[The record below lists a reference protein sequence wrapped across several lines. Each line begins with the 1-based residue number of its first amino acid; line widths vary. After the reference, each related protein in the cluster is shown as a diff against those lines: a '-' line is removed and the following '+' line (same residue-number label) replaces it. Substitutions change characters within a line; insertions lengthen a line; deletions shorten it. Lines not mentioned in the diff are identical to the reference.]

1 MLSIGTLDNLKSYDS
16 QYVPPWYLSPTYAL
30 NGVLPSLIHDYTT
43 TRYWNSSNGETSFPF
58 STVRTT
64 NATMFNSAGQLVWA
78 PANMIP
84 QSSTAGAVLGVIGSG
99 GAFPTGWTRSTA
111 AGISH
116 EVVAIARDYID
127 VRIFGT
133 NGGALSYPQITPLA
147 TAIAAIPGDTF
158 CGSIS
163 VQIVGGSTAGFNASA
178 FKVNTQW
185 LTAGGL
191 YVNEAPPSAAADTT
205 NFTRL
210 SSQGAAVATT
220 GLVRVSVNCTINA
233 SATVDV
239 TVRVGMPQ
247 LERQSVN
254 SPQPY
259 IQTTGSAKYCERI
272 DYNPQ
277 TLAMRGLLVEGSGQ
291 NFLPRSHIAA
301 TGWDGTNFV
310 TLSDS
315 TAQWGYEVVRI
326 AVNAITNPQFTFISG
341 NSFTPSATT
350 RYVLSHFVK
359 KDNYRYVQIT
369 PSANFTG
376 NPPAGAW
383 LNYDFDTNTWQQGG
397 TDAVANSGLAEV
409 LNNGWVRLQI
419 AYTSNAAPLG
429 GSGGI
434 IGFPNSL
441 ADSRLPTCTTNG
453 AAVLAFGM
461 QTEAGEV
468 ASSFVPTFGA
478 SITRAADT
486 FQLTPVPWLNQA
498 NGTAFVKFI
507 PNKAD
512 STNLR
517 RLFDISDNTANNRVQ
532 IGRSTN
538 TTVSG
543 TTSLAGTSDFGPGVA
558 NFATSFAVHKAA
570 IEYTPGDKRVVL
582 NGGTIGSNTNLNVP
596 VSGFTHLTIGSVP
609 GFAAANTIGGWIQEF
624 RHYPIITASDAQ
636 LQALTT

>member
-1 MLSIGTLDNLKSYDS
+1 MFGLGVNNISALERQPEAPWFTDTNL
-16 QYVPPWYLSPTYAL
+16 QL
-30 NGVLPSLIHDYTT
+30 NGTFPSLIHDYTKG
-43 TRYWNSSNGETSFPF
+43 RYWNSFGGESGFPV

-64 NATMFNSAGQLVWA
+64 NAKMFNDAGQLVWA

-84 QSSTAGAVLGVIGSG
+84 QSSTAGAVVGVIGSG
-99 GAFPTGWTRSTA
+99 GAVPTGWAWSSVAGVTREVTA
-111 AGISH
+111 
-116 EVVAIARDYID
+116 VTPDYID
-127 VRIFGT
+127 VRMYGT
-133 NGGALSYPQITPLA
+133 NPGAITYPQITALNTPL
-147 TAIAAIPGDTF
+147 TAVPTETY
-158 CGSIS
+158 CGSMFA
-163 VQIVGGSTAGFNASA
+163 QILSAPNVSGFHASA
-178 FKVNTQW
+178 LKVNTQF
-185 LTAGGL
+185 LITGS
-191 YVNEAPPSAAADTT
+191 YSNEATPSPTVTT
-205 NFTRL
+205 TEQRL
-210 SSQGAAVATT
+210 VSQGAVTAGANQI
-220 GLVRVSVNCTINA
+220 RVSFNLTVAA
-233 SATVDV
+233 SGTVDI
-239 TVRVGMPQ
+239 TVRLGRPQ

-259 IQTTGSAKYCERI
+259 INTTGSAIYRERI

-301 TGWDGTNFV
+301 TGWDGANFV

-315 TAQWGYEVVRI
+315 TAQWGYDVVRI

-341 NSFTPSATT
+341 NSFTPSPTT
-350 RYVLSHFVK
+350 RYVMSLFVK
-359 KDNYRYVQIT
+359 RDNYRYVQIT

-383 LNYDFDTNTWQQGG
+383 LNYDFDTNTLQQGG
-397 TDAVANSGLAEV
+397 TDAVAASGLAEV

-419 AYTSNAAPLG
+419 AYTSNAAPVG
-429 GSGGI
+429 GSALI

-441 ADSRLPTCTTNG
+441 ADSRLPICTTNG

-468 ASSFVPTFGA
+468 ASSFVPTFGS

-486 FQLTPVPWLNQA
+486 FVLTPVPWLNQA

-512 STNLR
+512 TTNLR

-532 IGRSTN
+532 LGRSTN
-538 TTVSG
+538 TTIAG

-558 NFATSFAVHKAA
+558 NFATSFAVNKAA

-582 NGGTIGSNTNLNVP
+582 NGGTLGTNANINVP
-596 VSGFTHLTIGSVP
+596 VSGLTHLTIGSVP
-609 GFAAANTIGGWIQEF
+609 GFAAGNTIGGWIQEY
-624 RHYPIITASDAQ
+624 RHYPTISASDAQ